1 MKKIQIMVF
10 FVLLSLFP
18 LQHIAEES
26 VLIQEPISFTESF
39 GNPLYSQVSRARRFT
54 YYASDND
61 AFKILIE
68 RNSGEMWETES
79 ISAPLYSWNGIN
91 PSLDVIHEN
100 MFYIKFDDRAYAE
113 IMHDDSRGWSLRLW
127 AVFSGGSTF
136 FAFYPNALCIN
147 KYSAGNA
154 SSQWIYGSALIS
166 FDLDSLDVSKLP
178 TDDSDILKLIDPSHW
193 AVILGKH
200 GTNEQLVYESPSI
213 NGDSVCTLY
222 SGAPVKILSIQAAWA
237 NIEVAGLTG
246 WVPLS
251 SLATGR
257 EMLSTIQCFPD
268 WIILSDTTTSE
279 TCVYSSPS
287 TKSVVCESL
296 QDATI
301 PYIESL
307 RIIGRM
313 DTDWYIVYRPNGT
326 QGFMQTKWFSPGNG

>member
-39 GNPLYSQVSRARRFT
+39 GNPLYSQVSGARRFT

-193 AVILGKH
+193 AVILTHVEPYGNGYRVSIAQGNTN
-200 GTNEQLVYESPSI
+200 GTYNSDSYDIIDYTPSPSAT
-213 NGDSVCTLY
+213 NPQLY
-222 SGAPVKILSIQAAWA
+222 NDRFNSKLVGFGI
-237 NIEVAGLTG
+237 G
-246 WVPLS
+246 
-251 SLATGR
+251 
-257 EMLSTIQCFPD
+257 
-268 WIILSDTTTSE
+268 
-279 TCVYSSPS
+279 
-287 TKSVVCESL
+287 
-296 QDATI
+296 
-301 PYIESL
+301 
-307 RIIGRM
+307 IGR
-313 DTDWYIVYRPNGT
+313 G
-326 QGFMQTKWFSPGNG
+326 